1 MRALE
6 RKASAFLGLMIL
18 IIAISSCSPVTPI
31 TITPRARVEVT
42 LSTLPVMSTR
52 TPVSGGEGAIA
63 AIIAP
68 TPTPLIYTVKK
79 DDLGSYIAL
88 RYGVTL
94 AALQMANPQVNLN
107 FLKEGSTLVIPAPV
121 ETPSPILYTPTP
133 VAVGDWKVHCYPTV
147 EQDLWCL
154 VNVTNNQGKD
164 VYYLTGEFLVGDSQ
178 KSYGVPVAG
187 LVDRLPNGKEIPL
200 IGFIKGPVGYPF
212 RAEFSLKTSFAA
224 EQPPV
229 EILVVENQAVEIDSA
244 GVWIK
249 VSGELVNPGKALSYA
264 SVIAS
269 GYQGDLPGGVRKI
282 EFTDGIPEGGRIPFS
297 VNVYSTGPRMDRVV
311 ILAEGK

>member
-1 MRALE
+1 MNALE
-6 RKASAFLGLMIL
+6 EKARGYLGLVMLSIVMVG
-18 IIAISSCSPVTPI
+18 CGPVTPI
-31 TITPRARVEVT
+31 TITQATRAEVT
-42 LSTLPVMSTR
+42 LSTLPVLPTR
-52 TPVSGGEGAIA
+52 TPSPGGDGGIA

-107 FLKEGSTLVIPAPV
+107 FLKEGSTLIIPAPV
-121 ETPSPILYTPTP
+121 EAPSPILFTPTP
-133 VAVGDWKVHCYPTV
+133 VAVGVGKVHCYPTV

-154 VNVTNNQGKD
+154 VNASNNQGKD
-164 VYYLTGEFLVGDSQ
+164 VYYLTGEFLVGDAQ

-229 EILVVENQAVEIDSA
+229 EILVIENQSVEINSA
-244 GVWIK
+244 GVWMK
-249 VSGELVNPGKALSYA
+249 VSGELVNPGRSLGYA
-264 SVIAS
+264 SITAA

-282 EFTDGIPEGGRIPFS
+282 EFTDGIPEGGRIPFTM
-297 VNVYSTGPRMDRVV
+297 NVYSTGPRMDRVV